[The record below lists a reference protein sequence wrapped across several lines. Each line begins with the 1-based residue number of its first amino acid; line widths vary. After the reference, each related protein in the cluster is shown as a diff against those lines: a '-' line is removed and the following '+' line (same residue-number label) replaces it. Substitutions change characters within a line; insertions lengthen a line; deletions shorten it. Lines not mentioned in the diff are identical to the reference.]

1 MTAFFVPG
9 TSSRDD
15 ADRAYL
21 ELRAR
26 VDETQWGPLDDLDDG
41 RMETLVHVDDN
52 GPHEYQ
58 VGKINPSNGLEI
70 VAIFSAYGPYFY
82 VCSFKDAEL
91 VVDTIS
97 LKTNDVVSMSMFD
110 EGTE

>member
-9 TSSRDD
+9 TSSRVE
-15 ADRAYL
+15 ADCAYL

-52 GPHEYQ
+52 SRHEYQ
-58 VGKINPSNGLEI
+58 VGKINLSNGLEI
-70 VAIFSAYGPYFY
+70 VAIFAAFGPYFY
-82 VCSFKDAEL
+82 VCSYKSAEL
-91 VVDTIS
+91 VVDTVS
-97 LKTNDVVSMSMFD
+97 LGTNDVVHMSMFD
-110 EGTE
+110 DE